1 MKVKWI
7 RSLPILTTILVAG
20 CAMTG
25 RDLVRDNTVQIE
37 KVSSGWATVRFVSV
51 IQEDDEIELRG
62 EVTRRLVGRGPIP
75 GHIDFEVIGPDGIAL
90 EKAVID
96 YHRRSVKSRY
106 SKFHTT
112 LSAAPPVGS
121 TIRVTHDTRA
131 HEGL

>member
-51 IQEDDEIELRG
+51 IQEDGEIELRG
-62 EVTRRLVGRGPIP
+62 EAPAGRPGSHPGPYR
-75 GHIDFEVIGPDGIAL
+75 F
-90 EKAVID
+90 
-96 YHRRSVKSRY
+96 
-106 SKFHTT
+106 
-112 LSAAPPVGS
+112 
-121 TIRVTHDTRA
+121 
-131 HEGL
+131 